1 MDIANSAG
9 MSLPPSF
16 ASAARA
22 RRFAARHLHEW
33 GCDELTE
40 DARLIVSELV
50 TNMVRHAPHGGY
62 LKLMAG
68 PDRVR
73 ITMTDH
79 GDGDIAARRPD
90 PHAAS
95 GRGLLIVQEV
105 AAAWGVEQ
113 GPDDRG
119 HTVWCDLPRTP
130 EPRRTTRRAAAGPR
144 RGQGVV
150 DATPVAAPPTELNG
164 G

>member
-1 MDIANSAG
+1 MDIASSAG

-16 ASAARA
+16 AAAGRA

-33 GCDELTE
+33 GCDELAD
-40 DARLIVSELV
+40 DARLLVSELV

-62 LKLMAG
+62 LKLMLG
-68 PDRVR
+68 TDRVR
-73 ITMTDH
+73 ISMTDH
-79 GDGDIAARRPD
+79 GDGDIAAHRPA
-90 PHAAS
+90 PGAPG
-95 GRGLLIVQEV
+95 GRGLLVVEQLAV
-105 AAAWGVEQ
+105 SWGVDR

-130 EPRRTTRRAAAGPR
+130 QRRPPAQRAEGA
-144 RGQGVV
+144 QGVV